1 MWKELYTLDD
11 SVECLSD
18 QLSAFADAEPFRDF
32 LQPPPKRGPSTGD
45 ITISQF
51 AGMAITDH
59 GELVSKYFQQYPVLY
74 IDLKVKWLVSVSKG
88 VILIGSRKFKDPPSK
103 PC

>member
-1 MWKELYTLDD
+1 MWEELYALDD

-32 LQPPPKRGPSTGD
+32 LQPPPKYGSSTGD

-59 GELVSKYFQQYPVLY
+59 AELVSKYFQQYPVLY
-74 IDLKVKWLVSVSKG
+74 IDFKVNWLVSVSKG
-88 VILIGSRKFKDPPSK
+88 VILIGSRKFKDPPLK

>member
-32 LQPPPKRGPSTGD
+32 
-45 ITISQF
+45 
-51 AGMAITDH
+51 
-59 GELVSKYFQQYPVLY
+59 QQYPVLY
-74 IDLKVKWLVSVSKG
+74 IDFKVNWLVSVSKG